1 MSIGDQGMSTS
12 QVENDMS
19 NQSYF
24 WKTACC
30 AAALLALG
38 SFIRPEPAHAQFG
51 GIVGA
56 MMGGGGIRLNLPGGG
71 SRRSQSSRR
80 DRDDT
85 SQDNGTSNSRSD
97 SSRNDRVLA
106 SLGAPPSSVQTSVL
120 KSVASSGLL
129 GVVGST
135 QDLSKVG
142 QTSSKDDDRDWT
154 GRIQRIV
161 DRFKREQ
168 DKRITTPGD
177 VTEHAIEQSLDA
189 AFKNAKL
196 DTFESFLGE
205 NWSAERL
212 RVRILDRVAA
222 DLPHLFDGN
231 NRGNAP
237 MGELNSLVQR
247 AAESIYRRIFEVS
260 ELLAANRSSALFM
273 QRLYQTHGALVD
285 DQLREVADGMII
297 KASNTAIGKFEGVMR
312 RDENGFALRYRAQRI
327 VFDCLSE
334 NVDRI
339 TSSETSIATAGE
351 IEQRIEKTTLTECL
365 SWLENQFGTQS
376 RGLNPQVPMPL
387 RVIWSAAG
395 PKDDPSMYS
404 RARGTF

>member
-1 MSIGDQGMSTS
+1 MR
-12 QVENDMS
+12 
-19 NQSYF
+19 NQSYV
-24 WKTACC
+24 WKITCG

-38 SFIRPEPAHAQFG
+38 SFIRPEPAQAQFG
-51 GIVGA
+51 GIIG
-56 MMGGGGIRLNLPGGG
+56 GLIGGGIRFHLGRGGG
-71 SRRSQSSRR
+71 GGGGGGHREHGSRHDSSS
-80 DRDDT
+80 DD
-85 SQDNGTSNSRSD
+85 SSSD
-97 SSRNDRVLA
+97 KSSSSSSSSSDKSRNDRVLA

-120 KSVASSGLL
+120 KSVVSSGLL

-135 QDLSKVG
+135 QDLTKVG

-177 VTEHAIEQSLDA
+177 VTEHAIEQSLES
-189 AFKNAKL
+189 AFKKAKL

-205 NWSAERL
+205 NWSSERL

-237 MGELNSLVQR
+237 MQDLDNLIQR
-247 AAESIYRRIFEVS
+247 ASESIYRRIFEVS
-260 ELLAANRSSALFM
+260 ELLAANRSSTLFV
-273 QRLYQTHGALVD
+273 QRLYQTHGGLVD

-297 KASNTAIGKFEGVMR
+297 KASNSAIGKFEGAMR
-312 RDENGFALRYRAQRI
+312 RDDNGFAMRYRAQRI

-334 NVDRI
+334 NVERI
-339 TSSETSIATAGE
+339 TSSETGIATIGE
-351 IEQRIEKTTLTECL
+351 IKQKIESTTQTECA
-365 SWLENQFGTQS
+365 SWLENQFGTQA
-376 RGLNPQVPMPL
+376 RGLNSQEPMPL
-387 RVIWSAAG
+387 RVIWSATG

>member
-1 MSIGDQGMSTS
+1 MRKHSHC
-12 QVENDMS
+12 
-19 NQSYF
+19 
-24 WKTACC
+24 WKITCS

-38 SFIRPEPAHAQFG
+38 SFIPPEPAHAQFG
-51 GIVGA
+51 GIIGG
-56 MMGGGGIRLNLPGGG
+56 MIGGGLRLHLGGGGGGGG
-71 SRRSQSSRR
+71 SHHDRASRHDSSS
-80 DRDDT
+80 DD
-85 SQDNGTSNSRSD
+85 SSSDKSSSSSSSSNN
-97 SSRNDRVLA
+97 SRNDRVLA
-106 SLGAPPSSVQTSVL
+106 SLGAPPTSVQTSVL
-120 KSVASSGLL
+120 KSVVSSGLI

-135 QDLSKVG
+135 QDLTKVG

-177 VTEHAIEQSLDA
+177 VTEHAIEQSLEA
-189 AFKNAKL
+189 AFKKAKL

-237 MGELNSLVQR
+237 MQDLDNLIQR
-247 AAESIYRRIFEVS
+247 AAESTYRRIFEVS
-260 ELLAANRSSALFM
+260 ELLAANRSSTLFV
-273 QRLYQTHGALVD
+273 QRLYQTHGGLVD
-285 DQLREVADGMII
+285 DQLRELADGMII
-297 KASNTAIGKFEGVMR
+297 KASNAAIGKFEGAMR
-312 RDENGFALRYRAQRI
+312 RDDNGFAMRYRAQRI

-334 NVDRI
+334 NVERI
-339 TSSETSIATAGE
+339 TSSETGIATIGE
-351 IEQRIEKTTLTECL
+351 IKQKIEKTTTTECAD
-365 SWLENQFGTQS
+365 WLEHQFGTQA
-376 RGLNPQVPMPL
+376 RGLNAQEPMPL

-404 RARGTF
+404 RARGPS